1 MRSLS
6 DAIRIVREWIIR
18 CICQA
23 EAESRGPVQIT
34 ATAPTPGEPPWLC
47 AYQMERVDTLS
58 QQVAQ
63 KLAELQAAV
72 EALKACEDLTQVQS
86 PQAALSSSEIM
97 DTIGYMRSS
106 IKQVQRFAK
115 AKTDIGKGRP

>member
-18 CICQA
+18 CICR
-23 EAESRGPVQIT
+23 EAVKSHGRVQVT
-34 ATAPTPGEPPWLC
+34 ATELTAEPPWLC